1 MVRFCNIYDLPLIND
16 PLPST
21 FSKKFNNC
29 SPRLIFRCKDETDI
43 EESILFT
50 GDAVVISAFD
60 SDGLPYPE
68 IQKAH

>member
-29 SPRLIFRCKDETDI
+29 SPRLIFRCKDGIDK
-43 EESILFT
+43 EESTWFA
-50 GDAVVISAFD
+50 GDAEVISALD

-68 IQKAH
+68 N